1 MHVDEETPQ
10 ESADAELDELQTDED
25 ALLRRAKRLAQR
37 LSKRVRELLGE
48 DTDEEPVEVR
58 TA

>member
-1 MHVDEETPQ
+1 MPMNEETPQ
-10 ESADAELDELQTDED
+10 ESADAELDVLQTDED

-48 DTDEEPVEVR
+48 ETEEEEPVVG